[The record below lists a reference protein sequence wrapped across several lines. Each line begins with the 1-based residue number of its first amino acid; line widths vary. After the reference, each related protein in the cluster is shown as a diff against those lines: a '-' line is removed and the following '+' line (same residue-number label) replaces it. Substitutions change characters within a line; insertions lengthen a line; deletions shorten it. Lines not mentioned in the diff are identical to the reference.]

1 MLGAYHD
8 GYIELVYPDVNSY
21 DLAGMHVGRGHG
33 DLQIEA
39 GVADQII
46 GTAARFRVMDPPGF
60 G

>member
-21 DLAGMHVGRGHG
+21 DFPGIHVGRGHG

-39 GVADQII
+39 GVADQMI
-46 GTAARFRVMDPPGF
+46 GAAL
-60 G
+60 